1 MQTTIR
7 ILRLVKFSSLSV
19 LGIMGIL
26 WIVILALL
34 LLNSFT
40 SFMSVILFRGCV
52 FIIFTLGFYFY
63 TYIFISRSMSR
74 SIKIISNSVDLIA
87 SREFDQRVPVPKNLE
102 TKKLAESLNRM
113 AETFSNVFQELS
125 SERNT
130 LSAILD
136 TMVDGVIVVNGDD
149 EVTLINQTAK
159 TILNLSGSDL
169 EKMRLAEVV
178 RDYEIN
184 QLADRSKLSRTILQS
199 EIEIPDSRKSLSV
212 IATPIGESDPF
223 GVLLTVH
230 DLTEIRQTETS
241 RREFVSN
248 VSHELKSP
256 ITSIQVMV
264 ETLRDGAINETKVA
278 NDFLA
283 RIDRDISRMTH
294 MVDELLDL
302 ARIEGDQQ
310 FMLKTPLHLSP
321 IVEDAIS
328 FVKNKSDSNLPEFKF
343 DIGEEILINVNG
355 EKIFQVLVNLIENAC
370 RFTQSEGLIE
380 INAINELDQVQ
391 ISVIDNG
398 LGIASEH
405 LPHIFERFYKVDK
418 SRTDSGTGLG
428 LAIVKHI
435 INAHDGE
442 VNVSSVEG
450 EGSSFTIALP
460 IEQE

>member
-1 MQTTIR
+1 
-7 ILRLVKFSSLSV
+7 
-19 LGIMGIL
+19 
-26 WIVILALL
+26 
-34 LLNSFT
+34 
-40 SFMSVILFRGCV
+40 MSK
-52 FIIFTLGFYFY
+52 
-63 TYIFISRSMSR
+63 
-74 SIKIISNSVDLIA
+74 SIKTLTNSVDRIS
-87 SREFDQRVPVPKNLE
+87 SRKFDQRVPIPKKLE
-102 TKKLAESLNRM
+102 IKDLAESFNRM
-113 AETFSNVFQELS
+113 AETFSNVFEELS

-136 TMVDGVIVVNGDD
+136 TMADGVIVVNEND
-149 EVTLINQTAK
+149 EVTLINQAAK
-159 TILNLSGSDL
+159 AVLNLSVSDL

-199 EIEIPDSRKSLSV
+199 EIEIPDPRKSLSV
-212 IATPIGESDPF
+212 IATPIGQSDPV

-230 DLTEIRQTETS
+230 DLTQIRQTETS

-248 VSHELKSP
+248 VSHELRSP

-264 ETLRDGAINETKVA
+264 ETLREGAINEPDIA
-278 NDFLA
+278 NDFLT

-302 ARIEGDQQ
+302 ARIEGGQQ
-310 FMLKTPLHLSP
+310 FMIKTPLHLSP

-328 FVKNKSDSNLPEFKF
+328 FVKNKSDSSLPELKS
-343 DIGEEILINVNG
+343 DISEEILVNANG
-355 EKIFQVLVNLIENAC
+355 EKIFQVFVNLIENAC
-370 RFTQSEGLIE
+370 RFTQSDGLVE
-380 INAINELDQVQ
+380 IKALNRSNKVQ

-398 LGIASEH
+398 IGISDEH

-418 SRTDSGTGLG
+418 SRSDFGTGLG

-442 VNVSSVEG
+442 VNVSSVQG
-450 EGSSFTIALP
+450 EGSSFMIILP
-460 IEQE
+460 TA

>member
-1 MQTTIR
+1 MRKKIR
-7 ILRLVKFSSLSV
+7 FAELIKFNSLLV
-19 LGIMGIL
+19 LGIL
-26 WIVILALL
+26 TTLFIVALTIL
-34 LLNSFT
+34 LLNSYANFLTVT
-40 SFMSVILFRGCV
+40 SVRICIL
-52 FIIFTLGFYFY
+52 IIFASGIYFCI
-63 TYIFISRSMSR
+63 YIIFFRSMSK
-74 SIKIISNSVDLIA
+74 SIKTLTNSVDRIS
-87 SREFDQRVPVPKNLE
+87 SRKFDQRVPIPKKLE
-102 TKKLAESLNRM
+102 IKDLAESFNRM
-113 AETFSNVFQELS
+113 AETFSNVFEELS

-136 TMVDGVIVVNGDD
+136 TMADGVIVVNEND
-149 EVTLINQTAK
+149 EVTLINQAAK
-159 TILNLSGSDL
+159 AVLNLSVSDL

-199 EIEIPDSRKSLSV
+199 EIEIPDPRKSLSV
-212 IATPIGESDPF
+212 IATPIGQSDPV

-230 DLTEIRQTETS
+230 DLTQIRQTETS

-248 VSHELKSP
+248 VSHELRSP

-264 ETLRDGAINETKVA
+264 ETLREGAINEPDIA
-278 NDFLA
+278 NDFLT

-302 ARIEGDQQ
+302 ARIEGGQQ
-310 FMLKTPLHLSP
+310 FMIKTPLHLSP

-328 FVKNKSDSNLPEFKF
+328 FVKNKSDSSLPELKS
-343 DIGEEILINVNG
+343 DISAEILVNANG
-355 EKIFQVLVNLIENAC
+355 EKIFQVFVNLIENAC
-370 RFTQSEGLIE
+370 RFTQSDGLVE
-380 INAINELDQVQ
+380 IKALNRSNKVQ

-398 LGIASEH
+398 IGISDEH

-418 SRTDSGTGLG
+418 SRSDFGTGLG

-442 VNVSSVEG
+442 VNVSSVQG
-450 EGSSFTIALP
+450 EGSSFTIILP
-460 IEQE
+460 TA